1 MVFYFLANIFTY
13 QLFWCFFFVNDFYL
27 QQWGREGLGLDFVD
41 WRIVVSEWLFLPCWW
56 VRDPREIDGQ
66 KLREVS
72 VG

>member
-41 WRIVVSEWLFLPCWW
+41 WRIVVSEWLFLFGCS
-56 VRDPREIDGQ
+56 GC
-66 KLREVS
+66 
-72 VG
+72 

>member
-41 WRIVVSEWLFLPCWW
+41 WRIVVSE
-56 VRDPREIDGQ
+56 
-66 KLREVS
+66 
-72 VG
+72 